1 MSTGE
6 GLVEAPRDQLR
17 PEEDEGSEQQQ
28 QEQEQQQQ
36 EQRRKLSA
44 ASPAAAA
51 PCRRQGPGL
60 PLLALAA
67 SLSAGAAYLLLRGLL
82 GKGRSGGSKVR
93 RAAVTKHQVFAAVL
107 ALEHPSV
114 PLPPAAGLRLAGRTL
129 VLSDRL
135 DVQSLETACGCEA
148 WKAERSPAGQ
158 TYGPADT
165 LVAAGAKAVA
175 TVLSEPLG
183 LG

>member
-1 MSTGE
+1 MPAGE
-6 GLVEAPRDQLR
+6 GRPPASLQPDDQDDAP
-17 PEEDEGSEQQQ
+17 GQQQ
-28 QEQEQQQQ
+28 RHQQQD
-36 EQRRKLSA
+36 RRQLSGA
-44 ASPAAAA
+44 APQAAAA
-51 PCRRQGPGL
+51 TAAAPRHRSGPSL

-67 SLSAGAAYLLLRGLL
+67 SLSAGAAYLLLSRLL
-82 GKGRSGGSKVR
+82 RPRQGSGGKVR
-93 RAAVTKHQVFAAVL
+93 RAAVAKHQVFAAVL

-114 PLPPAAGLRLAGRTL
+114 PLPPPAGLRLAGRTL

-135 DVQSLETACGCEA
+135 DVQSLETAFGCEA
-148 WKAERSPAGQ
+148 WKAEQPPAAH
-158 TYGPADT
+158 TYGPADA

>member
-1 MSTGE
+1 MAARAGEGPASLLTGE
-6 GLVEAPRDQLR
+6 PPHDQLQ
-17 PEEDEGSEQQQ
+17 PDESSEHEKQQRQ
-28 QEQEQQQQ
+28 ID
-36 EQRRKLSA
+36 A

-51 PCRRQGPGL
+51 TAAAPRRQRPGL

-67 SLSAGAAYLLLRGLL
+67 SLSAGAAYLLMRRLLRAWQSSS
-82 GKGRSGGSKVR
+82 RKVR
-93 RAAVTKHQVFAAVL
+93 RAAVAKHQVFAAVL

-135 DVQSLETACGCEA
+135 DVQSLETAFGCEA
-148 WKAERSPAGQ
+148 WKAERPPAAH